1 MKSVLR
7 KNTEL
12 LHQSIVDGVGD
23 RPELF
28 GVIGRAGE

>member
-7 KNTEL
+7 RNIEL
-12 LHQSIVDGVGD
+12 LHESIVDRVGD